1 LILQCLQNQTLIP
14 PLSLL
19 GKITMKNILI
29 IEDDPFL
36 TDIYETKFKALGFS
50 VDIARDGEDGLK
62 KIKEKDFDVL
72 ILDIVLPH
80 INGWEVLRQLGEDE
94 KFKNLKIIILSNLG
108 QEEEIKKGLKLGA
121 IKYLIKAHYTPQE
134 VVDEVKKLLK

>member
-1 LILQCLQNQTLIP
+1 LILQYSRNQTVIS

-19 GKITMKNILI
+19 GKIIMKNILI

-36 TDIYETKFKALGFS
+36 TDIYETKFKGLGFS
-50 VDIARDGEDGLK
+50 VDIARDGEEGLEK
-62 KIKEKDFDVL
+62 LKEKDFDVL

-80 INGWEVLRQLGEDE
+80 INGWEVLRQIEEDG
-94 KFKNLKIIILSNLG
+94 KFKKLKIIILSNLG